1 MLAAAILLL
10 ALPLLVADR
19 LRRLSWFEAALAWVV
34 RVTLVGLFFGFILP
48 DAWEHAGAWSLL
60 TAALG
65 ALVPTLAERAGLAEG
80 RVEGVNLLVG
90 QAGLLLHAGFD
101 GMAIATSPGFS
112 AMAVSVLVHQLPVG
126 FAVVG
131 MQPRGALLGVLAM
144 SIATTVGYLVGHEWL
159 AGMAVLPL
167 GLFQAFAGGSLLHF
181 VGHRHAPA
189 A

>member
-1 MLAAAILLL
+1 
-10 ALPLLVADR
+10 
-19 LRRLSWFEAALAWVV
+19 
-34 RVTLVGLFFGFILP
+34 
-48 DAWEHAGAWSLL
+48 
-60 TAALG
+60 
-65 ALVPTLAERAGLAEG
+65 
-80 RVEGVNLLVG
+80 
-90 QAGLLLHAGFD
+90 
-101 GMAIATSPGFS
+101 
-112 AMAVSVLVHQLPVG
+112 VLVHQLPVG